1 MLTKIV
7 IVTIGLIVVLGSG
20 YIIHE
25 HMNPET
31 EVWWKEFEGQTLF
44 TKIMLVVL
52 YWPAW
57 LFFIVKE
64 LISVQ
69 F

>member
-1 MLTKIV
+1 MKLV
-7 IVTIGLIVVLGSG
+7 IALWIFVSVFGSI
-20 YIIHE
+20 YFIYDE
-25 HMNPET
+25 SKSSFA
-31 EVWWKEFEGQTLF
+31 WWENFENQILF

-64 LISVQ
+64 LISDQ